1 MNNKVALVYQ
11 NGEYNVTLN
20 DSVIKTDKD
29 FDNAVYQFKQTIA
42 STSATAETKSWEV
55 IKERVLAYEE
65 TLLEINSDYK
75 TITFGAMKYFY
86 TTGKV
91 FYITNGEMIALK
103 GGFDF
108 FYFVLTVVSKG
119 DVNACASFIELCKEV
134 VANNANY
141 RITDHSIS
149 VLSPSF
155 NYGSAEYNFYSQK
168 INKGA
173 SIVEGTFEDFKAY
186 ILGLL
191 RK

>member
-1 MNNKVALVYQ
+1 MNNKVALIYQ

-42 STSATAETKSWEV
+42 NTSSTAETKSWEV
-55 IKERVLAYEE
+55 IKERVLAYENKGI
-65 TLLEINSDYK
+65 EINNDYK
-75 TITFGAMKYFY
+75 TITFGTMKYFY
-86 TTGKV
+86 TTGKI
-91 FYITNGEMIALK
+91 FYIAGGQMIALR

-108 FYFVLTVVSKG
+108 FHFILTVVAKG
-119 DVNACASFIELCKEV
+119 NADACASFIELCKQV
-134 VANNANY
+134 VESNANY
-141 RITDHSIS
+141 RITDSSIS

-155 NYGSAEYNFYSQK
+155 NYGSAEYNFNSQK

-173 SIVEGTFEDFKAY
+173 SVVEGSFEEFKAY

>member
-55 IKERVLAYEE
+55 IKEKVLEYDG
-65 TLLEINSDYK
+65 TTLEINSDYK
-75 TITFGAMKYFY
+75 TITFGDMKYFY

-108 FYFVLTVVSKG
+108 FYFILTVVSKG
-119 DVNACASFIELCKEV
+119 DVNTSASFIELCKEV

-155 NYGSAEYNFYSQK
+155 NYGSAEYNFYSKK

-191 RK
+191 KK